1 MQKKKKAMLW
11 ENPHIF
17 RNKSSPNDQITKGE
31 SIDRRKMDTRELLT
45 ITVNNEIFTR
55 SAEGVVLFYFI
66 FPSYGQITSYAGTGL
81 KRALGNS
88 AETTLNKLI
97 WIKS

>member
-1 MQKKKKAMLW
+1 M
-11 ENPHIF
+11 
-17 RNKSSPNDQITKGE
+17 RNKSSPNDQITKEE

-45 ITVNNEIFTR
+45 ITVNNERFTW
-55 SAEGVVLFYFI
+55 SAEVDVLFYFI

-88 AETTLNKLI
+88 AETTLNKII
-97 WIKS
+97 WIKY

>member
-1 MQKKKKAMLW
+1 MLC
-11 ENPHIF
+11 ENPNIL

-45 ITVNNEIFTR
+45 ITVNNEIFTW
-55 SAEGVVLFYFI
+55 SAEVAVLFYFI
-66 FPSYGQITSYAGTGL
+66 NFFFPSYGQITSYAGTGL

-88 AETTLNKLI
+88 GETTLDKLT
-97 WIKS
+97 WIKY